1 MINFYIK
8 SISAFGDG
16 KTTSTVEFIDGINII
31 KGDSDTGK
39 TKVITSILFAMGAS
53 HKPFAQKT
61 GYDEV
66 KLVIGT
72 PAGDI
77 TFIRKFKAN
86 LIDVISDNND
96 IEDGTYTTQYNTD
109 RTPINDVWLKL
120 MGIEEL
126 PMLASNKRS
135 VKKRMTWNNL
145 MRLFY
150 IDELEICREES
161 IIEPVQYTEK
171 TLLLSAI
178 LYLVYGKNFA
188 SDKIQKDSTVRK
200 AKNEIM
206 EEYLNTRLSAAD
218 GQIARLKMYADALI
232 DTQLHSAL
240 QETAKSQKEIE
251 NQIAEALDNSQAV
264 VQKIIAVEQKISEMN
279 MLANRYDS
287 LQTQYQ
293 SDLRRLSFIGEGEA
307 LIGGKGTAV
316 FCPYCDNEI
325 KNRKKLPSFKA
336 VSGAEEKRVRM
347 QITGLTET
355 QKGVAREKAELEIQ
369 LATLKEEYDKIER
382 FIREELEPKRT
393 KIEAL
398 LADYQEQIDKRSQYK
413 VYQQMREEILI
424 DLKNYITDDSDEPA
438 DYRPKEYFDADFCE
452 SMNAYA
458 MEILKEASYPNLVE
472 AHFDLKTFD
481 LVINGGTKVDD
492 HGKGYSAFINTVVAL
507 MFRKYLVERGTYTPG
522 ITIIDSPLHGMFQG
536 VEDDAPES
544 MKTGIFNY
552 FCSLASEGQL
562 IVAEND
568 EHVPAL
574 DYSCRN
580 VNLIE
585 FSKNDPS
592 KRHGFLLDVYQ

>member
-8 SISAFGDG
+8 SITAFGKG
-16 KTTSTVEFIDGINII
+16 KTASTIEFTDGINII

-39 TKVITSILFAMGAS
+39 TKVIASILFAMGAS
-53 HKPFAQKT
+53 HKPFAKKT

-66 KLVIGT
+66 RLVIGT

-77 TFIRKFKAN
+77 SFTRKYSAN
-86 LIDVISDNND
+86 LIEVISDNAE

-109 RTPINDVWLKL
+109 RTPINDVWLRL

-145 MRLFY
+145 MRMFY

-188 SDKIQKDSTVRK
+188 SDKIQKDSTIKK

-206 EEYLNTRLSAAD
+206 EEYLNKRLSATD
-218 GQIARLKMYADALI
+218 GQLERLKHYADALY
-232 DTQLHSAL
+232 DNQLRSELQKTAQSLKDIEKRISEAL
-240 QETAKSQKEIE
+240 ENSQKVMQAI
-251 NQIAEALDNSQAV
+251 LD
-264 VQKIIAVEQKISEMN
+264 VEQKINEMN

-287 LQTQYQ
+287 LQSQYQ
-293 SDLRRLSFIGEGEA
+293 ADLRRLAFVSEGEELLA
-307 LIGGKGTAV
+307 GQKAPKL
-316 FCPYCDNEI
+316 CPYCDHEI
-325 KNRKKLPSFKA
+325 KTPKLPSFKA
-336 VSGAEEKRVRM
+336 VSGAEEKRIRQ
-347 QITGLTET
+347 QIMGLKET
-355 QKGVAREKAELEIQ
+355 QKGVEEEKTGLESELSELKKKYDEINH
-369 LATLKEEYDKIER
+369 L
-382 FIREELEPKRT
+382 IREELEPQRT
-393 KIEAL
+393 EIEKL
-398 LADYQEQIDKRSQYK
+398 LADYQEEIDKRSQYK
-413 VYQQMREEILI
+413 VYEQMRREIII
-424 DLKNYITDDSDEPA
+424 DLKEYITDDSDEPD
-438 DYRPKEYFDADFCE
+438 DYKPKDYFDADFCKF
-452 SMNAYA
+452 MNDYA
-458 MEILKEASYPNLVE
+458 MEILAESCYPNLVE
-472 AHFDLKTFD
+472 AHFDLKSFD

-507 MFRKYLVERGTYTPG
+507 MFRRYLVERGTYTPG

-544 MKTGIFNY
+544 MKTGLFRY
-552 FCSLASEGQL
+552 FCGLAGEGQL

-568 EHVPAL
+568 EHVPEL
-574 DYSCRN
+574 DYAGSN
-580 VNLIE
+580 VRVIE

>member
-1 MINFYIK
+1 MINFYVK
-8 SISAFGDG
+8 SISAFGKG
-16 KTTSTVEFIDGINII
+16 KTASTIEFIDGINII

-53 HKPFAQKT
+53 HKPFAKKT

-77 TFIRKFKAN
+77 TFIRKYSAN
-86 LIDVISDNND
+86 LIDVISDNAE
-96 IEDGTYTTQYNTD
+96 IEDDTYTTQYNTD

-150 IDELEICREES
+150 IDELEICREQS
-161 IIEPVQYTEK
+161 IIEPVQYMEK

-188 SDKIQKDSTVRK
+188 SDKIQKDSAIKK

-206 EEYLNTRLSAAD
+206 EEYLNKRLGAAE
-218 GQIARLKMYADALI
+218 GQLDRLKAYAGAIYDSKLQH
-232 DTQLHSAL
+232 DL
-240 QETAKSQKEIE
+240 QETAKSMKEIE
-251 NQIAEALDNSQAV
+251 DQIASALAEEQAI
-264 VQKIIAVEQKISEMN
+264 VQRIMAVEEKINEMN

-287 LQTQYQ
+287 LHTQYQ
-293 SDLRRLSFIGEGEA
+293 ADLRRLSFITAGES
-307 LIGGKGTAV
+307 LLPGTEQEKL
-316 FCPYCDNEI
+316 CPYCDSEI
-325 KNRKKLPSFKA
+325 KLKKLPSFKA
-336 VSGAEEKRVRM
+336 VSGAEERRIRK
-347 QITGLTET
+347 QIIGLAET
-355 QKGVAREKAELEIQ
+355 QKGVAEEKAELEQQ
-369 LATLKEEYDKIER
+369 LAMLKEQYDAADRLIQ
-382 FIREELEPKRT
+382 EELKPKRT
-393 KIEAL
+393 EIEKL
-398 LADYQEQIDKRSQYK
+398 LADYQEEIDNRSQYK
-413 VYQQMREEILI
+413 VYEQMRKDIIL
-424 DLKNYITDDSDEPA
+424 DLKEYITNDDDEPA
-438 DYRPKEYFDADFCE
+438 DYRPKDYFDADFCK
-452 SMNAYA
+452 SMDDYA
-458 MEILKEASYPNLVE
+458 MEILKETNYPNLVE
-472 AHFDLKTFD
+472 AHFDLRSFD
-481 LVINGGTKVDD
+481 LVINGGTKIDD
-492 HGKGYSAFINTVVAL
+492 HGKGYSAFINSVVAL

-544 MKTGIFNY
+544 MKTGIFKY
-552 FCSLASEGQL
+552 FCVLEGEGQL
-562 IVAEND
+562 IVAENG
-568 EHVPAL
+568 EHVPDL
-574 DYSCRN
+574 DYDKLN

-585 FSKNDPS
+585 FSKTDPS

>member
-8 SISAFGDG
+8 SISAFGKG
-16 KTTSTVEFIDGINII
+16 KTASTVEFIDGINII

-53 HKPFAQKT
+53 HKPFAKKT

-72 PAGDI
+72 PAGDV
-77 TFIRKFKAN
+77 TFIRKYSAN
-86 LIDVISDNND
+86 LIDVISDNAE

-109 RTPINDVWLKL
+109 RTPINHVWLAL
-120 MGIEEL
+120 MGIEEQ

-178 LYLVYGKNFA
+178 LYLAYGKNFA
-188 SDKIQKDSTVRK
+188 SDKTQRDSAVKK

-206 EEYLNTRLSAAD
+206 EEYLNKRLSAAD
-218 GQIARLKMYADALI
+218 GQLKRLQAYSDAII
-232 DTQLHSAL
+232 DSQLHSELQQTAL
-240 QETAKSQKEIE
+240 SQKEIE
-251 NQIAEALDNSQAV
+251 NQIAEALENSQTVA
-264 VQKIIAVEQKISEMN
+264 QKIMAVEQKISEMN

-287 LQTQYQ
+287 LQSQYQ
-293 SDLRRLSFIGEGEA
+293 ADLRRLSFITEGSA
-307 LIGGKGTAV
+307 LLNGKETAKH
-316 FCPYCDNEI
+316 CPYCENEI
-325 KNRKKLPSFKA
+325 KVKKLPAFKA
-336 VSGAEEKRVRM
+336 VSEAEERRIRQ
-347 QITGLTET
+347 QIIGLTET
-355 QKGVAREKAELEIQ
+355 QKGVAEDKAELEGQ
-369 LATLKEEYDKIER
+369 LAALKDEYDRINQL
-382 FIREELEPKRT
+382 IQNELEPRRT
-393 KIEAL
+393 EIEQL
-398 LADYQEQIDKRSQYK
+398 LADYQEQIDNRSQYK
-413 VYQQMREEILI
+413 VYQQMREEIII
-424 DLKNYITDDSDEPA
+424 DLKDYITDDSDEPE
-438 DYRPKEYFDADFCE
+438 DYRPKDYFDADFCE

-458 MEILKEASYPNLVE
+458 MEILKGACYPNLVD
-472 AHFDLKTFD
+472 AHFDLRSFD
-481 LVINGGTKVDD
+481 LVINGGTKIDD

-522 ITIIDSPLHGMFQG
+522 ITVIDSPLHGMFQG

-552 FCSLASEGQL
+552 FCGLASEGQL

-568 EHVPAL
+568 EHVPVM
-574 DYSCRN
+574 DYAGRN
-580 VNLIE
+580 VNVIE

>member
-8 SISAFGDG
+8 SITAFGKG
-16 KTTSTVEFIDGINII
+16 KTTSTIDFIDGINII

-66 KLVIGT
+66 KLVVGT

-77 TFIRKFKAN
+77 SFTRKYNAN
-86 LIDVISDNND
+86 LIEVISDNAE

-178 LYLVYGKNFA
+178 LYLAYGKNFA
-188 SDKIQKDSTVRK
+188 SDKIQKDSAVRK

-206 EEYLNTRLSAAD
+206 EEYLNKRLSMAD
-218 GQIARLKMYADALI
+218 SQLVRLKAYADAI
-232 DTQLHSAL
+232 YDSQLRTEL
-240 QETAKSQKEIE
+240 QKTAESQKEIE
-251 NQIAEALDNSQAV
+251 NQISEALENSQSVA
-264 VQKIIAVEQKISEMN
+264 QKIMAVEQKISEMD
-279 MLANRYDS
+279 MLADRYDS

-293 SDLRRLSFIGEGEA
+293 SDLRRLSFITEGEA
-307 LIGGKGTAV
+307 LIAGKKPV
-316 FCPYCDNEI
+316 KLCPYCDNEI
-325 KNRKKLPSFKA
+325 QLKKLPSFRS
-336 VSGAEEKRVRM
+336 VSEAEKRRIRQHIV
-347 QITGLTET
+347 GLTET
-355 QKGVAREKAELEIQ
+355 QKSVAADKADLEKQ
-369 LATLKEEYDKIER
+369 LLGLKEEYDRINAFIQNDLVPRRTEIEKL
-382 FIREELEPKRT
+382 I
-393 KIEAL
+393 AG
-398 LADYQEQIDKRSQYK
+398 YQEEIDNRSQYK
-413 VYQQMREEILI
+413 VYQQMRAEII
-424 DLKNYITDDSDEPA
+424 MDLKEYITDDSDEPE

-452 SMNAYA
+452 SMNGYA
-458 MEILKEASYPNLVE
+458 MQILENTCYPNLV
-472 AHFDLKTFD
+472 AAYFDLKTFD

-507 MFRKYLVERGTYTPG
+507 MFRKYLVERGTFTPG

-544 MKTGIFNY
+544 MKTGLFRY
-552 FCSLASEGQL
+552 FCGLSEEGQL

-568 EHVPAL
+568 EHVPEL
-574 DYSCRN
+574 DYANRN
-580 VNLIE
+580 VHVIE